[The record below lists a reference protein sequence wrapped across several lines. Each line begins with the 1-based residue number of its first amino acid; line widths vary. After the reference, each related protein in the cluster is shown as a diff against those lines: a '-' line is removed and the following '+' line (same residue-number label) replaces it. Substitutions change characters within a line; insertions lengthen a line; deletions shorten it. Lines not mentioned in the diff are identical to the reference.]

1 MPKNEIILKNMKLF
15 NSKSSM
21 LKLLKNQLKKSKI
34 EKIYDFSVNE
44 WNNDPNSILN
54 DISREFSGNIII
66 RSSAKGEDSLEQSQA
81 GNYESILNINP
92 KSKTQVKKSIKFVA
106 NSYTKKG
113 NLNNQNLIL
122 IQTQTENIKISGVIF
137 SKTPDFG
144 SPYYV
149 INYEMNGST
158 DGVTKGIVNNTIKIF
173 RNTHLKDLT
182 ITWNL
187 LLKSIQEIEQ
197 LLKNTFLDIEFG
209 ITKSNTVV
217 IFQVRPLTTLND
229 KKISLGQKI
238 SKSIES
244 SKNKFSKKSK
254 EKFLIGKQVIFSD
267 MTDWN
272 PAEIIGN
279 NTNYLDYSIYEN
291 LIMKEAWHKG
301 RSNIGYQPL
310 KNQNLMVKFGNKP
323 YIDTRASFN
332 SLIPN
337 NVNKNLRKKLMNFYY
352 QKLKN
357 YPHLHDKVEFEILFT
372 CYEPFIENRLKEL
385 KSHNFSD
392 SEILIL
398 KTNLLDFTNNL
409 IQNFNKISKESYES
423 IELMKKNRLK
433 ILSDLKKSKNTPKE
447 ILIASKLL
455 LDDCKKLGTIP
466 FSTMAR
472 LAFVS
477 SIILKSMAKNGKIS
491 EKTVEIFMNSI
502 NSPLS
507 NFQNDLQN
515 FSNKKITKKDFLEK
529 YGHLRP
535 GTYDITAMRYDKDPQ
550 FLKDISSSN
559 YHIQNHEISKDFD
572 INLDLKEYGLDFTEI
587 DFYDFVKKSIVQRE
601 ELKFEFTKNL
611 SDALELIAEVGSK
624 LNFSRKEMAYL
635 DYKIIFND
643 FIKYKKNDLI
653 FKWRKNIIKRKNNKF
668 LNDHIVLPPLII
680 SVNDFNII
688 KYPIAKP
695 NFITNKKFPAKVIH
709 IDKIEKVNEL
719 MNKIVILENA
729 DPGYD
734 WIFSHNLA
742 GLITKYGG
750 VASHMAIRCAEL
762 NLPAAIGCGE
772 LLYDKLLNCSK
783 IYLDCKNSQVT
794 ILEHEKSDKYIE
806 EKRLLKSLGYIK

>member
-244 SKNKFSKKSK
+244 SKNKFSKK
-254 EKFLIGKQVIFSD
+254 G
-267 MTDWN
+267 
-272 PAEIIGN
+272 
-279 NTNYLDYSIYEN
+279 
-291 LIMKEAWHKG
+291 
-301 RSNIGYQPL
+301 
-310 KNQNLMVKFGNKP
+310 
-323 YIDTRASFN
+323 
-332 SLIPN
+332 
-337 NVNKNLRKKLMNFYY
+337 
-352 QKLKN
+352 
-357 YPHLHDKVEFEILFT
+357 
-372 CYEPFIENRLKEL
+372 
-385 KSHNFSD
+385 
-392 SEILIL
+392 
-398 KTNLLDFTNNL
+398 
-409 IQNFNKISKESYES
+409 
-423 IELMKKNRLK
+423 
-433 ILSDLKKSKNTPKE
+433 
-447 ILIASKLL
+447 
-455 LDDCKKLGTIP
+455 
-466 FSTMAR
+466 
-472 LAFVS
+472 
-477 SIILKSMAKNGKIS
+477 
-491 EKTVEIFMNSI
+491 
-502 NSPLS
+502 
-507 NFQNDLQN
+507 
-515 FSNKKITKKDFLEK
+515 
-529 YGHLRP
+529 
-535 GTYDITAMRYDKDPQ
+535 
-550 FLKDISSSN
+550 
-559 YHIQNHEISKDFD
+559 
-572 INLDLKEYGLDFTEI
+572 
-587 DFYDFVKKSIVQRE
+587 
-601 ELKFEFTKNL
+601 
-611 SDALELIAEVGSK
+611 
-624 LNFSRKEMAYL
+624 
-635 DYKIIFND
+635 
-643 FIKYKKNDLI
+643 
-653 FKWRKNIIKRKNNKF
+653 
-668 LNDHIVLPPLII
+668 
-680 SVNDFNII
+680 
-688 KYPIAKP
+688 
-695 NFITNKKFPAKVIH
+695 
-709 IDKIEKVNEL
+709 
-719 MNKIVILENA
+719 
-729 DPGYD
+729 
-734 WIFSHNLA
+734 
-742 GLITKYGG
+742 
-750 VASHMAIRCAEL
+750 
-762 NLPAAIGCGE
+762 
-772 LLYDKLLNCSK
+772 
-783 IYLDCKNSQVT
+783 
-794 ILEHEKSDKYIE
+794 
-806 EKRLLKSLGYIK
+806 

>member
-559 YHIQNHEISKDFD
+559 YHIQN
-572 INLDLKEYGLDFTEI
+572 
-587 DFYDFVKKSIVQRE
+587 
-601 ELKFEFTKNL
+601 
-611 SDALELIAEVGSK
+611 
-624 LNFSRKEMAYL
+624 
-635 DYKIIFND
+635 
-643 FIKYKKNDLI
+643 
-653 FKWRKNIIKRKNNKF
+653 
-668 LNDHIVLPPLII
+668 
-680 SVNDFNII
+680 
-688 KYPIAKP
+688 
-695 NFITNKKFPAKVIH
+695 
-709 IDKIEKVNEL
+709 
-719 MNKIVILENA
+719 
-729 DPGYD
+729 
-734 WIFSHNLA
+734 
-742 GLITKYGG
+742 
-750 VASHMAIRCAEL
+750 
-762 NLPAAIGCGE
+762 
-772 LLYDKLLNCSK
+772 
-783 IYLDCKNSQVT
+783 
-794 ILEHEKSDKYIE
+794 
-806 EKRLLKSLGYIK
+806 